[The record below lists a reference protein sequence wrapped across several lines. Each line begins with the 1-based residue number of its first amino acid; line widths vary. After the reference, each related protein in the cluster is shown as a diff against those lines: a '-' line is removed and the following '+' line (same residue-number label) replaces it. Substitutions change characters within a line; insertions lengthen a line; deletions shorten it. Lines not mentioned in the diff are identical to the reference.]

1 MSKREKILALVV
13 GAMVAAL
20 LGSKLIGVLV
30 VDRARELTRNISA
43 AESKLG
49 SLDAVLLNKQS
60 YIEQWMD
67 LGSRTLAADEARAVT
82 RLDEQL
88 KGLIAAHK
96 LVDSSVTP
104 QGAGP
109 MGKTGLRELRF
120 RISARGELKDI
131 VAFVYGFYRLPYM
144 LRMTNLSLS
153 SSGKSKEGMI
163 KITASIATLILPATK
178 FVKEIVPAPAN
189 ASEQEEGRRLGS
201 KATLASFASIYERN
215 ILAPW
220 QEPPPPPKIK
230 PRPPQSGLK
239 PKPPLPKPKPKP
251 RAPSLDPERAN
262 TKVVALLSYWD
273 PIAAELVEEVVT
285 NNQRRGQE
293 TEKRIKLGQKLDGLS
308 LTMIHWLGAV
318 ATDESSKKSY
328 VYPLGLKL
336 SEREELTEQNHPDIY
351 HALKAAGL

>member
-1 MSKREKILALVV
+1 MSKREKILALMV
-13 GAMVAAL
+13 GAMAAAL
-20 LGSKLIGVLV
+20 LGSKLIGALV
-30 VDRARELTRNISA
+30 VDRAQELNRDISA
-43 AESKLG
+43 VGSKLA
-49 SLDAVLLNKQS
+49 SLDAVLLNKQA
-60 YIEQWMD
+60 YIEQWME

-82 RLDEQL
+82 RLDEEL

-96 LVDSSVTP
+96 LEESSVTP

-109 MGKTGLRELRF
+109 IGKTGL
-120 RISARGELKDI
+120 DI
-131 VAFVYGFYRLPYM
+131 VAFVHGFYRLPYV

-153 SSGKSKEGMI
+153 SSEASKEGMI
-163 KITASIATLILPATK
+163 KITASITTLLLPSTK
-178 FVKEIVPAPAN
+178 FVKAIVPAPAN

-201 KATLASFASIYERN
+201 EATLVSFAGIYERN

-220 QEPPPPPKIK
+220 QEPPK
-230 PRPPQSGLK
+230 PQAKRPEPK
-239 PKPPLPKPKPKP
+239 PKAKSPLPKPKAKP
-251 RAPSLDPERAN
+251 RAPTPDPERAN

-273 PIAAELVEEVVT
+273 PIAGELVEEVVT

-293 TEKRIKLGQKLDGLS
+293 TEKRIKLGEKLDGLS

-318 ATDESSKKSY
+318 ATDESGKKSY